1 MYRRKNDFIAT
12 YLYQPNISLEEM
24 YANGVTP
31 DNTEIKD
38 FDYYKS
44 NETFQQFFTENGEFN
59 ESKAKD
65 FYDGM
70 YEMFNVYAEDDYSKK
85 ALEVIESSPR
95 DWTNLDSKKYDPS
108 AKIVVNNLPN
118 RITQGMSI
126 EPVARFTDAEIAQ
139 ANYVRDENGNVLDWT
154 PNDKG
159 GLWKGIFRDPMALS
173 VYEENGFHEENGV
186 QVYHQK
192 GEVQRDKKGN
202 PFYQLVGSQNT
213 SGKQIL
219 KYTDTLTKEGTWIN
233 DYDFLDS
240 DGYKKSVAGTIAK
253 TAFQIAPYLF
263 GPTRAIY
270 GGLTAAKELAT
281 ALPVFLNSINSIIS
295 GDNENEFGQKM
306 NRWSNKMQS
315 YKPGMTVDG
324 NDNFMSFEN
333 IGNMVASSVGQLYQ
347 QRMVGKIPTWFSKNP
362 SSSSIH
368 NMSAAYM
375 ALTSAQDSYDSFK
388 AAGATDQVAG
398 LGALASFAA
407 MFGLMKTDYF
417 GQWLTKGTIA
427 ETRSLGQQTAQE
439 FARAIAPEAYRTA
452 SGKVS
457 TSVARKLFG
466 KYYDKVNKVMHDF
479 VTAGKSGAAMGVGE
493 QFLRRSLNEAVEE
506 TTEEITFDAV
516 KGLFGG
522 IESLFD
528 IKLSEEQYERLNF
541 NWSLEEALKRYGAAF
556 LGGAI
561 GGAVF
566 EGVNQL
572 ELLNNPQ
579 ARAFREKDVT
589 KRLVYLYASGQGN
602 DVDEELE
609 RLYKK
614 GKLGNKNLSAYK
626 RRVIKGTDGT
636 ETEIFEVGS
645 ETDNQNLAVHQAIQT
660 EIRNIKHFLN
670 SNRWVASNKELQRKI
685 VDIAIKAK
693 DSGESVKSYME
704 RTGENPIIDVIVD
717 GNFLSFA
724 SADIYAQMFEVYEL
738 EKKIATRKSE
748 IRTTTQNLND
758 YEEAVK
764 KDDEIKFLES
774 QIKDQKKLVNDILN
788 GEYADYYIEFGMFA
802 ADDVTQERITASE
815 NKILENVE
823 TYVKIIHG
831 KNYKDLNTE
840 QKFLYK
846 KEWELFK
853 NMKPEAKMKN
863 LFHLFRAVNER
874 VSQVSMEGYSVNPQ
888 SDELFDQTM
897 YRDNNDISK
906 LEQEISELTTKLS
919 TIENP
924 KSDEYK
930 DTYLQLVQKQTHYD
944 FIQNVFSEN
953 LTDKGR
959 DFISSIIEQGYNE
972 IEYRRHLIDA
982 YEYTITQ
989 NNKVAETLE
998 NSGVPEN
1005 IVEASKLRVNV
1016 ALLTNELD
1024 KLKDETVTLPIE
1036 PLIQIMKQYH
1046 HDIIS
1051 KGVVRSNDEVA
1062 KLVARRVIEMSFID
1076 KFGVNYKLKDSL
1088 ETIVSKYIELLSLG
1102 VPDGLSTKGNV
1113 KDLVKNSLY
1122 DFITNLQNDPL
1133 NIDKYLKKLKD
1144 NLSVIWELNIDDADD
1159 WAKWMFD
1166 ENTALLLLF
1175 GTKSDVEGYVK
1186 DLELDDAEIFE
1197 ETWTPLSILP
1207 LINELLDISTN
1218 LHREESTP
1226 IEKILQDLFVQID
1239 GRPSEWVSI
1248 IASEIVSAKSLPGEY
1263 RITDETS
1270 KHLDEIESL
1279 LNLVTSALDAASN
1292 GYNNEANVYRNALKH
1307 DLLLEITDDQA
1318 AVYIDELV
1326 RWKNKI
1332 NVLRQLAETNKETSE
1347 RHQTEITLNMDS
1359 IYMEHLTKGR
1369 IAEKLKEL
1377 GIDTEDL
1384 WKQVIGDE
1392 SIEFG
1397 KIEESDYEHFGEL
1410 VLKFRQK
1417 LYQSFK
1423 AKTDPIVDKDE
1434 VIEFY
1439 DKFIDCFGDDLWMGL
1454 NGELSADPEYEPT
1467 GNQML
1472 SHFLGIVGQDQDQ
1485 FGGLWKYA
1493 VENDEY
1499 KEFTPFSSQL
1509 ESIRNG
1515 LSLALNPT
1523 LYNRVNDAIYR
1534 TQQKH
1539 SDPYVRQRPSI
1550 HNLITLLGG
1559 PGSGKS
1565 SAVGRAIRLMVNA
1578 LGGEVILSAETKT
1591 QLDNLVANVDGNIA
1605 HSTKIQLGDLLTEIG
1620 FEQNKHIKVNK
1631 NGDDSWISLNESFA
1645 SKGFN
1650 RFNPESKPKVLIID
1664 EFTYVNG
1671 PAIQALAMTAA
1682 ASGFTII
1689 GLGDDAQN
1697 SLEVEVINADGTK
1710 ESYPSEIHDV
1720 LAHTSPYLTVSMRAN
1735 NQAQYKNSVILG
1747 KVMRDALSSYKLDRT
1762 KSVGEIS
1769 IEENVTLYFNEY
1781 EGDIFGIKNDVK
1793 PTNEISDAIKSYIER
1808 FNKSGK
1814 SILVIINDPDNYS
1827 SYTDPSDPDR
1837 IRIVTPK
1844 NAQSLEADYVII
1856 AESNKSNQFDRSRN
1870 FNTLVTRAKQ
1880 ATIYITQSKPEGFEF
1895 KPLDTGHL
1903 PASQLGS
1910 EESREKHKTLIM
1922 SPYKMDPYEAKEP
1935 EGETP
1940 APVVPPV
1947 TPPNPPVTPP
1957 IIEHNFEIEEDL
1969 TPDEIIERY
1978 DNREKKELLHD
1989 WYRYDRRK
1997 EIEAS
2002 GNPRLSHEKYI
2013 NWLFGTIGKRWISGN
2028 ALSPFKG
2035 MSLNTDDAQNAIKHI
2050 INCLSV
2056 YRMYYNSYKRSS
2068 DNPGFLSTCDE
2079 FISEQLSKL
2088 PIEKR
2093 KEVRDIIN
2101 EIVESEGIYY
2111 VKGGILYY
2119 VYNSNGTQGAIPIS
2133 KVENID
2139 DGAYSADTTFEY
2151 EETLVGLST
2160 EGGQFINVSSY
2171 KQNGV
2176 YTSRAKVYVSRDGNY
2191 DSDDGRT
2198 YINASHIPWVKR
2210 LTYDNDKDKTDTKTK
2225 GEISR
2230 IGVQD
2235 IMSFAELWPL
2245 LQLATEYINSGT
2257 LRSEDGIKDPEGN
2270 ALARLSE
2277 ILGISKEEIKE
2288 LRESFSSADAGEQ
2301 LSADLDFVDR
2311 LKKLD
2316 LLSNET
2322 VTRLSTALF
2331 EFIRS
2336 DEGEPYR
2343 ASFYD
2348 AIAKYTRTTSKL
2360 TLGTDRLN
2368 CFDISIKGETE
2379 WWPRRFV
2386 FRYINQDV
2394 AGGTVDFEVREFNPD
2409 THKIDAAT
2417 VISIQK
2423 GDIDW
2428 WNWDFLEKIFAH
2440 PDFKHLVSTKKVNI
2454 SGDVQEIESSTSWAV
2469 DLPIDVLKAHVD
2481 SKNIQIG
2488 FGNIQKVSDENK
2500 TPRYWPLTTY
2510 GFTKLFKKIL
2520 SGEEEQTAFITG
2532 FANFL
2537 NNSSKFKHN
2546 IYTNIQGIG
2555 YINDDSN
2562 YKSVSDSQ
2570 NERLKMDIHSF
2581 LLPFYSIKDDRLI
2594 SDNSLSKETLD
2605 YLSST
2610 LKMELTE
2617 EDLDSEDS
2625 IVIGT
2630 WTYNNGVVTFNN
2642 GQVNSA
2648 FIEENVLD
2656 FPFDPN
2662 VNRYIVTKI
2671 TRGSIE
2677 INGEEYELKDPS
2689 IVDNFK
2695 PADTGIFSSDGSVE
2709 FKINGQKVNVIVEG
2723 KTHECAVLSVGKETV
2738 ILDLNSQK
2746 VYTINKKLNVQ
2757 PIDDR
2762 QYIGILREQL
2772 VDGTQ
2777 AVRVVYATKT
2787 PYSYVVHSPG
2797 TNFDPS
2803 KYEVRDYLGGNWFE
2817 GDTQL
2822 QNVIFEGSIPESLP
2836 KTTGMEIS
2844 ENGDVIGGTYKLL
2857 TEVAAKL
2864 LNIDTTLGSKSVE
2877 IVNLNYYTKTAII
2890 KVGNTKTEVSWKDG
2904 ITIKN
2909 FGFSNRQTG
2918 RMINAMNEFKKTIS
2932 ILQQEDVLFAQLD
2945 IKMPSSTREVGD
2957 CIMLLNQQCKEKER
2971 EWGYGYE
2978 FVKTGSVV
2986 TYTPIR
2992 GEEQIIAKFLHSKN
3006 IEFKDFVIESISNT
3020 AKILVT
3026 LQNGEQ
3032 VKYLLTKEN
3041 GVWKN
3046 MENVSDNSSIYSQL
3060 ETAILQIA
3068 PDADT
3073 DTDSDFGKIIESLRN
3088 MTANFISINTMW
3100 PRSEVPVMPKEILEL
3115 IQQLPNCD
3123 L

>member
-1 MYRRKNDFIAT
+1 MSRRKNDFIAT
-12 YLYQPNISLEEM
+12 YLYQPNVSLEGM
-24 YANGVTP
+24 FANGVTP

-44 NETFQQFFTENGEFN
+44 NENFRQFFTENGEFN

-70 YEMFNVYAEDDYSKK
+70 YEMFNVYAEEDYSKK

-118 RITQGMSI
+118 RITQGMST
-126 EPVARFTDAEIAQ
+126 EPMARFTDAEIAQ
-139 ANYVRDENGNVLDWT
+139 ANYVRDENGNVLNWT

-159 GLWKGIFRDPMALS
+159 GLWKGIFRDPMALP
-173 VYEENGFHEENGV
+173 VYDENGFHEENGIR
-186 QVYHQK
+186 VYHQK

-219 KYTDTLTKEGTWIN
+219 KYTDTLTKEGAWIN

-240 DGYKKSVAGTIAK
+240 DGYKKSIAGTIAK

-281 ALPVFLNSINSIIS
+281 VLPIFLNSINSVIS
-295 GDNENEFGQKM
+295 GDDENEFGQKM
-306 NRWSNKMQS
+306 NKWSNRMQS

-324 NDNFMSFEN
+324 NENFMSFEN

-368 NMSAAYM
+368 NISAAYM

-398 LGALASFAA
+398 LGALASFAS

-427 ETRSLGQQTAQE
+427 ETRTLGQQTAQE
-439 FARAIAPEAYRTA
+439 FARAISPEAYRTA

-457 TSVARKLFG
+457 TSLSRKLFG
-466 KYYDKVNKVMHDF
+466 KYYDKINKVMHDF
-479 VTAGKSGAAMGVGE
+479 ITAGKSGAAMSTGE

-506 TTEEITFDAV
+506 TTEEITFDVV

-528 IKLSEEQYERLNF
+528 IKLSEDQYERLNF

-589 KRLVYLYASGQGN
+589 KRLLYLYASGQGG

-626 RRVIKGTDGT
+626 RRIIKGTDGT
-636 ETEIFEVGS
+636 ETEIFEVGN
-645 ETDNQNLAVHQAIQT
+645 ETDNQNLAVYQAIQT

-685 VDIAIKAK
+685 VDIAMKAHE
-693 DSGESVKSYME
+693 SGESVKTYME

-738 EKKIATRKSE
+738 EKRIATRKSE
-748 IRTTTQNLND
+748 IRTTIPNLND
-758 YEEAVK
+758 YEDAVK

-788 GEYADYYIEFGMFA
+788 GEYADYYLEFGMFA
-802 ADDVTQERITASE
+802 ADDVAQARITASE

-831 KNYKDLNTE
+831 KNYKDLNSD

-853 NMKPEAKMKN
+853 SVKPEAKMKN

-874 VSQVSMEGYSVNPQ
+874 VSQTSMEGYSIKPQ
-888 SDELFDQTM
+888 SDELFDQSM
-897 YRDNNDISK
+897 YRSNEDISK
-906 LEQEISELTTKLS
+906 LEQEISELNTKLS
-919 TIENP
+919 TIEDP

-959 DFISSIIEQGYNE
+959 EFISSIIEQGYNE
-972 IEYRRHLIDA
+972 IEYRRHLIKA
-982 YEYTITQ
+982 YEYTVEQ
-989 NNKVAETLE
+989 NNKAAEVLE
-998 NSGVPEN
+998 NSGTPEN
-1005 IVEASKLRVNV
+1005 IVEASKLRVNA
-1016 ALLTNELD
+1016 ALLENELD
-1024 KLKDETVTLPIE
+1024 KLKNETVTLSIE

-1046 HDIIS
+1046 HDIVS
-1051 KGVVRSNDEVA
+1051 KGIVRSNDEVA
-1062 KLVARRVIEMSFID
+1062 KVVVARVLEMSFID
-1076 KFGVNYKLKDSL
+1076 RFGVNYKLKDSL
-1088 ETIVSKYIELLSLG
+1088 ETIVNNYVELLGLG
-1102 VPDGLSTKGNV
+1102 VLDGLNTRGNI
-1113 KDLVKNSLY
+1113 KDLVQNSLY

-1133 NIDKYLKKLKD
+1133 NIDKYLNKLKE
-1144 NLSVIWELNIDDADD
+1144 NLSTIWELNIDDAED

-1175 GTKSDVEGYVK
+1175 GTKGDIEEHIK
-1186 DLELDDAEIFE
+1186 DLELDDIETFE

-1248 IASEIVSAKSLPGEY
+1248 IASEIASAKSLPSEY
-1263 RITDETS
+1263 RITDEVS

-1279 LNLVTSALDAASN
+1279 LDLVTSALDAASN
-1292 GYNNEANVYRNALKH
+1292 GYNKEANVYRTSLKH
-1307 DLLLEITDDQA
+1307 DLLLEITDEQA
-1318 AVYIDELV
+1318 SVYKDELV

-1332 NVLRQLAETNKETSE
+1332 NVLRLLAEANRETSE

-1359 IYMEHLTKGR
+1359 IYVENLTKGR

-1384 WKQVIGDE
+1384 WKQVVGDE

-1417 LYQSFK
+1417 LYQAFK
-1423 AKTDPIVDKDE
+1423 EKTDPIVDKDE

-1439 DKFIDCFGDDLWMGL
+1439 DKLIDCFGDDLWMGL

-1467 GNQML
+1467 GNQIL

-1485 FGGLWKYA
+1485 FGSLWKYV
-1493 VENDEY
+1493 VENNEY
-1499 KEFTPFSSQL
+1499 EKFTPFSSQL

-1515 LSLALNPT
+1515 MALALNPI

-1539 SDPYVRQRPSI
+1539 SDPYVKQRPPI
-1550 HNLITLLGG
+1550 HNLIVLLGG

-1620 FEQNKHIKVNK
+1620 FEQSKHVKVNK
-1631 NGDDSWISLNESFA
+1631 NGDDSWISLSESFTT
-1645 SKGFN
+1645 KGFN

-1671 PAIQALAMTAA
+1671 PAIQALAITAA
-1682 ASGFTII
+1682 AAGFTII

-1697 SLEVEVINADGTK
+1697 SLEIEITNADGSK
-1710 ESYPSEIHDV
+1710 EPYPSEIHDV
-1720 LAHTSPYLTVSMRAN
+1720 LVHTSPYLTVSMRAN

-1747 KVMRDALSSYKLDRT
+1747 KVMRDALTSYKSDRT
-1762 KSVGEIS
+1762 KSSNDIS
-1769 IEENVTLYFNEY
+1769 VEENITLYFDEY

-1793 PTNEISDAIKSYIER
+1793 STNEISDAIKSYIER
-1808 FNKSGK
+1808 FNKPGK
-1814 SILVIINDPDNYS
+1814 SVLVIVNDPENYS
-1827 SYTDPSDPDR
+1827 SYVDPSDPGR

-1856 AESNKSNQFDRSRN
+1856 SESNKSNQFDRSRN

-1880 ATIYITQSKPEGFEF
+1880 ATIYITQSKPNGFDF

-1922 SPYKMDPYEAKEP
+1922 SPYKMNPYEAKES
-1935 EGETP
+1935 EGGTP
-1940 APVVPPV
+1940 APVVLPV
-1947 TPPNPPVTPP
+1947 TPSSPPIPPPV
-1957 IIEHNFEIEEDL
+1957 IEHNFEIEEDL

-1978 DNREKKELLHD
+1978 NDREKGKKLHD

-1997 EIEAS
+1997 QIETF

-2028 ALSPFKG
+2028 ALSPFREI
-2035 MSLNTDDAQNAIKHI
+2035 SLNTDSAQDAIKHI
-2050 INCLSV
+2050 INCLAV
-2056 YRMYYNSYKRSS
+2056 YRIHYNSYKRSS
-2068 DNPGFLSTCDE
+2068 DNPGFSITCED

-2093 KEVRDIIN
+2093 NEIRNIIK
-2101 EIVESEGIYY
+2101 EIVESDGVYY

-2119 VYNSNGTQGAIPIS
+2119 VYNSNGAQSAIPIS

-2139 DGAYSADTTFEY
+2139 DGAYSTDTTFEY

-2160 EGGQFINVSSY
+2160 EGGQFTSVSSY
-2171 KQNGV
+2171 KQNGI
-2176 YTSRAKVYVSRDGNY
+2176 YTSRAKVYVSRDGKY

-2198 YINASHIPWVKR
+2198 YINASHIPWIKE
-2210 LTYDNDKDKTDTKTK
+2210 LSYYNDKDKTDTEIK
-2225 GEISR
+2225 GQISR
-2230 IGVQD
+2230 VGVQD

-2245 LQLATEYINSGT
+2245 LQLATEYINNGT
-2257 LRSEDGIKDPEGN
+2257 LHSENGIKDAKGN
-2270 ALARLSE
+2270 VLARLSE
-2277 ILGISKEEIKE
+2277 ILGISEDEIKE

-2301 LSADLDFVDR
+2301 LDSDLTFVDR
-2311 LKKLD
+2311 LKRLD

-2348 AIAKYTRTTSKL
+2348 AIAKYTRTTGI
-2360 TLGTDRLN
+2360 LGTDRLN
-2368 CFDISIKGETE
+2368 CFDISIKGDGE
-2379 WWPRRFV
+2379 WWPRRFA

-2394 AGGTVDFEVREFNPD
+2394 EGGTVDFEVREVHPR
-2409 THKIDAAT
+2409 THEIDEAT
-2417 VISIQK
+2417 IISIQK

-2440 PDFKHLVSTKKVNI
+2440 PDFKRLISNKKLNI
-2454 SGDVQEIESSTSWAV
+2454 NGEIEDVSSSTAWAA
-2469 DLPIDVLKAHVD
+2469 DLPINILKAHVD

-2488 FGNIQKVSDENK
+2488 FGNIQKITDENR

-2532 FANFL
+2532 FTNFL
-2537 NNSSKFKHN
+2537 NKSSKFKHD
-2546 IYTNIQGIG
+2546 IYTNIRGIG
-2555 YINDDSN
+2555 YINDESS

-2570 NERLKMDIHSF
+2570 NDRLQMDIHSF
-2581 LLPFYSIKDDRLI
+2581 LLPYYSIKNDRLV
-2594 SDNSLSKETLD
+2594 SDNSLSKGTLD
-2605 YLSST
+2605 YLSSA

-2625 IVIGT
+2625 VVVGT

-2642 GQVNSA
+2642 GQVNRV

-2662 VNRYIVTKI
+2662 VNRYVVTKI
-2671 TRGSIE
+2671 TGGSIE

-2695 PADTGIFSSDGSVE
+2695 PVNKGIFNNDGSVE
-2709 FKINGQKVNVIVEG
+2709 FKVNGQKVNAIVDG
-2723 KTHECAVLSVGKETV
+2723 KTHNCAVLSVGNKETIV
-2738 ILDLNSQK
+2738 LDLNSQK
-2746 VYTINKKLNVQ
+2746 VYTINQKLNVR

-2762 QYIGILREQL
+2762 EYVGILKEQL
-2772 VDGTQ
+2772 ADGTQ

-2787 PYSYVVHSPG
+2787 PYSYIVHSPG

-2803 KYEVRDYLGGNWFE
+2803 KYEVRDYLGGKWYE
-2817 GDTQL
+2817 GDVPL
-2822 QNVIFEGSIPESLP
+2822 NVVFEGSISESLP
-2836 KTTGMEIS
+2836 NTANMEIS
-2844 ENGDVIGGTYKLL
+2844 ETGDIVNGPYKLL
-2857 TEVAAKL
+2857 IEVASKL
-2864 LNIDTTLGSKSVE
+2864 LNVDTSLGNKSVE
-2877 IVNLNYYTKTAII
+2877 IVNLNYYTRTAII
-2890 KVGNTKTEVSWKDG
+2890 KVDNIKTEVSWKDG

-2909 FGFSNRQTG
+2909 FGFSNSQTG
-2918 RMINAMNEFKKTIS
+2918 RMINPMNEFKKTIS
-2932 ILQQEDVLFAQLD
+2932 TLQQEDVLFAQLD
-2945 IKMPSSTREVGD
+2945 VKLPTNTREVNE
-2957 CIMLLNQQCKEKER
+2957 CIDLLNQQCKEKER
-2971 EWGYGYE
+2971 EWGYGYK
-2978 FVKTGSVV
+2978 FVKTGNVI
-2986 TYTPIR
+2986 TYEIIR
-2992 GEEQIIAKFLHSKN
+2992 DEEQIIAKFLHSKN
-3006 IEFKDFVIESISNT
+3006 VEFKDFVIKSISNT

-3026 LQNGEQ
+3026 LQNGDQ
-3032 VKYLLTKEN
+3032 VEYLLTKEN
-3041 GVWKN
+3041 GTWKTI
-3046 MENVSDNSSIYSQL
+3046 ENVSDNSGIYSQL
-3060 ETAILQIA
+3060 ENAILQIA
-3068 PDADT
+3068 PDAAT
-3073 DTDSDFGKIIESLRN
+3073 DNDSDFGKIIESLRN
-3088 MTANFISINTMW
+3088 MTADFTSLNLMW
-3100 PRSEVPVMPKEILEL
+3100 PWSEVPVMPKEILKL
-3115 IQQLPNCD
+3115 MQQLPNCNW
-3123 L
+3123 